1 MKNFNEGRG
10 GFGGKKFGG
19 GGGFKKA
26 GSGGFGG
33 PRGADAGKKFGGG
46 GFNKPG
52 RDRNSDKA
60 PELFSAI
67 CGKCGKECKVPFRPS
82 GDKPVFCSDCFG
94 RKHSDEQ
101 RGGGRERHAARNEAP
116 AARKEIFT
124 PSRDSD
130 QAELK
135 RQIASLE
142 SKLNRVLHLLSPEPA
157 PAADA
162 VVMVVAA
169 EPKNAAPKKV
179 AAAVTPIAPKAVAK
193 KAPAK
198 AAKKA
203 VVKKVAAKKVA
214 APAVKKAAKK
224 APAKKK

>member
-10 GFGGKKFGG
+10 GFGGGKKFG

-26 GSGGFGG
+26 GAGGFSGGARG
-33 PRGADAGKKFGGG
+33 GADGKKKFGGG
-46 GFNKPG
+46 FGKPS
-52 RDRNSDKA
+52 RDRNDQA

-82 GDKPVFCSDCFG
+82 GEKPVFCSDCFG

-101 RGGGRERHAARNEAP
+101 RGGGRERMASRNEAP
-116 AARKEIFT
+116 VARKEIFT
-124 PSRDSD
+124 SSRDSD

-162 VVMVVAA
+162 VVMVVKA
-169 EPKNAAPKKV
+169 EPKTVTPKKV
-179 AAAVTPIAPKAVAK
+179 AAAVVSPAEKVVK
-193 KAPAK
+193 KAP
-198 AAKKA
+198 AKKA
-203 VVKKVAAKKVA
+203 VVKKAVAKKAA
-214 APAVKKAAKK
+214 APAVKKVAKK
-224 APAKKK
+224 VSSKKK